1 MSAGPGDAERLP
13 WLEPYREPTP
23 AGTGRRARR
32 GGLIATGIAGVAAA
46 VGGAYLLGQQRAVMP
61 TATPEPVV
69 VAEAEPVAPPPKVAT
84 PPVAPVADA
93 ETAVVKAKPKVVRTA
108 ASEVR
113 VHRGSGRPKKLK
125 DRPLESAKLAS
136 VLDKQGET
144 RAWPMMPSPGPAG
157 QVIQLG
163 AFTSPSKA
171 QRAYS
176 ARSQRYPLLATLPRV
191 IVPVATRPTGQVLYV
206 LRLGTQ
212 TREQAQIVC
221 RNLKVSGDHCLVIG

>member
-1 MSAGPGDAERLP
+1 VSAGPGDAERLP

-46 VGGAYLLGQQRAVMP
+46 VGGAYLLGQQRAVTP
-61 TATPEPVV
+61 AATPAPVV
-69 VAEAEPVAPPPKVAT
+69 VAEAEPVAPPAKVVT

-93 ETAVVKAKPKVVRTA
+93 ETAVVKAKPKTVRTA

-113 VHRGSGRPKKLK
+113 VHRASGRPKKLK

>member
-46 VGGAYLLGQQRAVMP
+46 VGGAYLLGQQRAVTP
-61 TATPEPVV
+61 AATPAPVV
-69 VAEAEPVAPPPKVAT
+69 VAEAAPVAPPPKVAT
-84 PPVAPVADA
+84 PPVAPVADVEA
-93 ETAVVKAKPKVVRTA
+93 AVVKAKPKVVRTA